1 MPYTAM
7 WNVPGCLPEM
17 EPVEFDTLAEAR
29 VFLSCEIDRAIDE
42 LPEQDQAA
50 AERALAS
57 FDNEDTADTF
67 YLCGYVYTARELA
80 D

>member
-1 MPYTAM
+1 
-7 WNVPGCLPEM
+7 M